1 MKIDYDLL
9 KSLLTILEEDER
21 VEVRT
26 NDLRTKLNKNITD
39 DQFIGHLLE
48 LNDNGC
54 FDCPVNLFG
63 SLHFKMR
70 LILSTTSFLLKLPR
84 FNNSLS
90 LFIMQRIC
98 FFDKLKAY

>member
-48 LNDNGC
+48 LLT
-54 FDCPVNLFG
+54 VA
-63 SLHFKMR
+63 
-70 LILSTTSFLLKLPR
+70 I
-84 FNNSLS
+84 
-90 LFIMQRIC
+90 
-98 FFDKLKAY
+98 